1 MINSEPLVN
10 LVSDILKDEAKKLS
24 LNEKQIADVLDLRAN
39 LYEETSFQKENHKI
53 DEIIVDNMYL
63 SFRIQHGLIEARFIK
78 VISGRGI

>member
-1 MINSEPLVN
+1 M
-10 LVSDILKDEAKKLS
+10 
-24 LNEKQIADVLDLRAN
+24 DLRAN

-53 DEIIVDNMYL
+53 DEIIVDNRYL